1 MTRELLDQIE
11 AELKEIKDRKEK
23 VAKER
28 DELTK
33 ELKTL
38 KYLIKNPKFGISKF
52 KERDEDIECYTCLPL
67 WDALFLRI

>member
-1 MTRELLDQIE
+1 MTGELLDQIE
-11 AELKEIKDRKEK
+11 AELKEIRDRKEK

-38 KYLIKNPKFGISKF
+38 KYLIKNPKFGYLKI
-52 KERDEDIECYTCLPL
+52 
-67 WDALFLRI
+67 